1 VPFLPAH
8 LAPPPRRVKE
18 VDIFVDVDVARS
30 VVGVDVEIDRKG
42 RANCPNN
49 SDAIN
54 KPRMDLDK
62 VAFGI

>member
-1 VPFLPAH
+1 
-8 LAPPPRRVKE
+8 
-18 VDIFVDVDVARS
+18 VDVARS